1 MLIEMKTHLQCGL
14 LYDNTRITIYNDF
27 IKLSLFCS
35 KHMTSGYYTPV
46 RNSYTCNKLNPSI
59 VI

>member
-27 IKLSLFCS
+27 IKL
-35 KHMTSGYYTPV
+35 
-46 RNSYTCNKLNPSI
+46 
-59 VI
+59 